1 MIETLFPIVLGEV
14 VLGGGGRT
22 FSVGPIS
29 LRMILFAAGL
39 LATMFGMMTASRRR
53 DGLVTANLLVL
64 GFFISLMPGLLVDAA
79 RGTPASVIIQEI
91 QPLLFWLSA
100 PFFALALQDVRTV
113 EKGATIIV
121 YGGVVVAV
129 ITSILMLGL
138 FVGFVNFRSLYLWA
152 DQTEEFFFRGF
163 TNFFYKGHF
172 FIAVALIFCVVL
184 TPRWW
189 KTMSLI
195 LVTSIV
201 LSLTRGLF
209 LAVAV
214 ALLLSF
220 FSERRQGAILIVA
233 LAAVAI
239 FSLYSQAIIDI
250 IFDPSRARSAQTRS
264 QDLSYFLSIFD
275 YNTLLLGDGV
285 GVLLNGRS
293 NIENSFL
300 WVLWRFGIVGLTF
313 MLTPLFICMRY
324 YSQIP
329 QNSNERR
336 IASAFFFGVIML
348 YVVTAF
354 NPFVNNSIGLTY
366 LLCALFALRR
376 LRQSALTTSTPFPPA
391 GVAA

>member
-29 LRMILFAAGL
+29 LRMILFAASL
-39 LATMFGMMTASRRR
+39 LATMFGMMTASRQR

-64 GFFISLMPGLLVDAA
+64 GFFISLIPGLLIDAA
-79 RGTPASVIIQEI
+79 HGTPATIIIQEI

-100 PFFALALQDVRTV
+100 PFFAFALQDVRSV
-113 EKGATIIV
+113 EKSATIIV
-121 YGGVVVAV
+121 YGGTIVAV
-129 ITSILMLGL
+129 ITSLLMFGL
-138 FVGFVNFRSLYLWA
+138 FIGFVSFRSLYLWS
-152 DQTEEFFFRGF
+152 DRTEELFFRGF

-189 KTMSLI
+189 KTMSLV
-195 LVTSIV
+195 LVTSII

-214 ALLLSF
+214 AIILSF
-220 FSERRQGAILIVA
+220 FSERRQGAILLIA
-233 LAAVAI
+233 LGTVVI
-239 FSLYSQAIIDI
+239 FSLYSQAITGI

-275 YNTLLLGDGV
+275 YNTLLFGDGV

-300 WVLWRFGIVGLTF
+300 WVIWRFGIVGLTF
-313 MLTPLFICMRY
+313 MFTPLFICLRY
-324 YSQIP
+324 YYQIP
-329 QNSNERR
+329 RNSSERR
-336 IASAFFFGVIML
+336 LASAFFFGVIML

-354 NPFVNNSIGLTY
+354 NPFINNSIGLTY

-376 LRQSALTTSTPFPPA
+376 LRQAALTTSAPFSPA
-391 GVAA
+391 GLTA